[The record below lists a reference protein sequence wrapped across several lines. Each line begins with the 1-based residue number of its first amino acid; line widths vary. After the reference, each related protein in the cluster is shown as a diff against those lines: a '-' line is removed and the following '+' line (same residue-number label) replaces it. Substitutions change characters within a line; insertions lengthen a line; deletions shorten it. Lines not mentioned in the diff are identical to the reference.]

1 MEGAEERPGKR
12 AEVEMDVTEG
22 GIPGVED
29 RDGGPNLTERRGVEA
44 RELASSTV
52 N

>member
-1 MEGAEERPGKR
+1 M
-12 AEVEMDVTEG
+12 VEMDVMEG
-22 GIPGVED
+22 GTPGVED
-29 RDGGPNLTERRGVEA
+29 RDGGPNLTERIGVDA